1 MSDPKIRKLLETIEE
16 AGALLRTLWP
26 GRPGASAEGLG
37 VQSKA
42 DGTLVSEADMRSN
55 NLILGALRELFP
67 EDAILSEETAPD
79 VELLRRSKRTWVVDP
94 LDGTSSFLHGRD
106 DFSILVAL
114 SELHVPTLGI
124 MHFPA
129 RGLTVV
135 GRRGAGALCNGAPM
149 RVSRQVQAQAGRVY
163 IRNFESKRPE
173 LACPM
178 MDSGLALL
186 KVANGELD
194 GAIIRMTTHRE
205 WDLAAPMAV
214 LLEAGG
220 RVSDQTGAQIRCGTG
235 VLDFSYCVVSNGL
248 IHQELLSLIPD

>member
-1 MSDPKIRKLLETIEE
+1 MSDPRLARLRQTIEE
-16 AGALLRTLWP
+16 AGALLYTLWP
-26 GRPGASAEGLG
+26 GRAGAVGENLG
-37 VQSKA
+37 VQSKP

-55 NLILGALRELFP
+55 HAILAALRELFP
-67 EDAILSEETAPD
+67 HDAILSEEVTPD
-79 VELLRRSKRTWVVDP
+79 VELLRRSARTWVVDP
-94 LDGTSSFLHGRD
+94 LDGTASFLHGRD

-114 SELHVPTLGI
+114 SERHIPTFGI

-129 RGLTVV
+129 RGVTVV
-135 GRRGAGALCNGAPM
+135 GQKGEGATSNGVRM
-149 RVSRQVQAQAGRVY
+149 RVSSNATAQPGRVY

-220 RVSDQTGAQIRCGTG
+220 RVTDQTGAEIRCGTG
-235 VLDFSYCVVSNGL
+235 ILDFSYCVASNGL
-248 IHQELLSLIPD
+248 IHQELLAVIPS